1 MMKASK
7 YLKLMFVLTLLTLC
21 LPWFTYNVKVMGY
34 RYGFVFLKWFLLPL
48 GLLTI
53 CLFWPKRSNIVIV
66 FGELAQAANFALL
79 VCVL

>member
-34 RYGFVFLKWFLLPL
+34 RYGFVFFEM
-48 GLLTI
+48 
-53 CLFWPKRSNIVIV
+53 V
-66 FGELAQAANFALL
+66 FAPSWLAYHLSVLAQKKQHCDRLR
-79 VCVL
+79 